1 MHDTRSRLKARQ
13 FPEIQRDR
21 IDTLQLNLGYLCNIS
36 CIHCHVNAGP
46 RRTELMDRETMALA
60 LEVAARRGIRTFDL
74 TGGSPEMNPHFRW
87 FVESAVAAGIHVMDR
102 LNPTIIEEPGY
113 EWVADFL
120 AEQRIELVASLPCY
134 SQANVDEQRGDGV
147 FDASIAALRK
157 LNALGYG
164 LRADLPLNL
173 VYNPN
178 GAFLPPAQAK
188 LQADYK
194 RLLHDNFGVVFNELY
209 ALANMP
215 VQRFGS
221 WLVSKGKFD
230 SYLDTLMDAHRDE
243 NLANVMCRSL
253 ISVDYRGYLYDCD
266 FNQMLKLPLGERE
279 HEVHL
284 SELLDAPLPR
294 RIAVGGHCYG
304 CTAGQGS
311 SCGGALA
318 VVDASGAPTSA
329 GLSV

>member
-1 MHDTRSRLKARQ
+1 MRDTWPLLQTRT
-13 FPEIQRDR
+13 FPQIERER
-21 IDTLQLNLGYLCNIS
+21 IDTLQLNLGYLCNLS

-46 RRTELMDRETMALA
+46 RRTELMDRATMELA
-60 LEVAARRGIRTFDL
+60 LEVADRLKVRTFDL
-74 TGGSPEMNPHFRW
+74 TGGSPEMNPEFRW
-87 FVESAVAAGIHVMDR
+87 LVSTARARGIRVMDR

-120 AEQRIELVASLPCY
+120 AAEGVELVASLPCY
-134 SQANVDEQRGDGV
+134 SQENVDEQRGNGV
-147 FDASIAALRK
+147 FESSIVALRK

-164 LRADLPLNL
+164 KVNGMVLNL

-178 GAFLPPAQAK
+178 GAYLPPAQDK

-194 RLLHDNFGVVFNELY
+194 RLLGDNFGIVFNELF

-215 VQRFGS
+215 IQRFGS
-221 WLVSKGKFD
+221 WLISKGKFD
-230 SYLDTLMDAHRDE
+230 SYFETLVASHRDE

-253 ISVDYRGYLYDCD
+253 ISVDYLGQLFDCD
-266 FNQMLKLPLGERE
+266 FNQMLKLPLGGGERN
-279 HEVHL
+279 VHL
-284 SELLDAPLPR
+284 RDLLGTPLPR
-294 RIAVGGHCYG
+294 KIGVAGHCFG

-318 VVDASGAPTSA
+318 
-329 GLSV
+329 